1 MVHKTDDYIHFKEH
15 GRAMEKHRDK
25 MRAAYAILAA
35 VDKKAL
41 DYLLEEAERHG
52 GFEEA
57 MNNAGPEI

>member
-1 MVHKTDDYIHFKEH
+1 MLNPTDDYIHFKEH

-41 DYLLEEAERHG
+41 DYLLQEAESHG
-52 GFEEA
+52 GYEEA
-57 MNNAGPEI
+57 MNHAGPEL